1 MTFQAAAEIVSVR
14 DRLLNAAERVV
25 SRDGVQS
32 LTLEGVAK
40 EAGVSKGGL
49 LYHFPSKMALIRGVV
64 DRMATQCDADHE
76 KALADTNGEP
86 GRFTRA
92 YLEARTEPFKDEE
105 LPLHTAILAAT
116 GTDPQLLDPFRKRC
130 CEWAGRLENDGI
142 DPATAMVVKLAMD
155 GLCLGRLMGM
165 PVPEGEL
172 RDKVLDRLRKMI
184 HAEGGQ

>member
-1 MTFQAAAEIVSVR
+1 MTVHAAAESVSVR
-14 DRLLNAAERVV
+14 NRLLNAAERVV
-25 SRDGVQS
+25 ARDGVQS
-32 LTLEGVAK
+32 LTLEIVAK

-49 LYHFPSKMALIRGVV
+49 LYHFPSKAALIRGVV
-64 DRMATQCDADHE
+64 DRMAAQCDADHE
-76 KALADTNGEP
+76 KAIDAAGPEAP
-86 GRFTRA
+86 GRFTKA

-130 CEWAGRLENDGI
+130 CEWQGRLENDGI
-142 DPATAMVVKLAMD
+142 DPALAMIVKLAMD

-172 RDKVLDRLRKMI
+172 RDKVLNKLRGMI
-184 HAEGGQ
+184 EGGR